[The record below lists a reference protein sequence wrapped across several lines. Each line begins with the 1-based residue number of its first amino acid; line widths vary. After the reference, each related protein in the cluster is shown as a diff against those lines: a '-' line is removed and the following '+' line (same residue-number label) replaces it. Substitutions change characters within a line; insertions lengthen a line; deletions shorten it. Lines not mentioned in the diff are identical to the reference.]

1 MDAQRALLD
10 ELMGSARNLTEEER
24 RGHREITW
32 DDKEVC
38 GFYMVKFCPHDLFV
52 NTRSD
57 LGPCPKIHDPK
68 LKESF
73 ENSPRHDP
81 YVPRFEAE
89 LAHFCEKL
97 VMDLDRKVRRG
108 RERLAQEVEVPPPP
122 PVPTEKSEQLAV
134 LEEKIKNLLESVE
147 ALGEAGKVDEAGA
160 LMRKVDLLNIEKTA
174 LTLQSQNDKLTLAQ
188 EKKMAL
194 CETCG
199 SFLIANDALERTQ
212 SHVTGKQHIGY
223 GLVRD
228 FLSEYKV
235 VFPDKM
241 WQFQLFIH
249 EGVFRLCF
257 ISNRNQR
264 RRQGKRKGW
273 LGRKKQMKEGNKE
286 KKKVKVVI
294 EMDLLT
300 WTIIVTSGTATCTG
314 IETLEGIVIQEED
327 QIVGTI
333 ITIIII
339 IGMGETGTGIDTVNV
354 TVADPVHLLGM
365 GGLGHPEVHISENSV
380 DKCQRI

>member
-24 RGHREITW
+24 RGHKEITW

-57 LGPCPKIHDPK
+57 LGACPKIHDPK

-73 ENSPRHDP
+73 ESSPRHDS

-97 VMDLDRKVRRG
+97 VMDVDRRVRRG

-122 PVPTEKSEQLAV
+122 PVPAEKSEQLSL
-134 LEEKIKNLLESVE
+134 LEDKIKNLLESVE
-147 ALGEAGKVDEAGA
+147 ALGEAGKVDEAEA
-160 LMRKVDLLNIEKTA
+160 LMRKVDMLNIEKTA
-174 LTLQSQNDKLTLAQ
+174 LTLQPQNEKVLMLAQ

-223 GLVRD
+223 GMVRD
-228 FLSEYKV
+228 FLTEYK
-235 VFPDKM
+235 
-241 WQFQLFIH
+241 
-249 EGVFRLCF
+249 EA
-257 ISNRNQR
+257 
-264 RRQGKRKGW
+264 
-273 LGRKKQMKEGNKE
+273 KE
-286 KKKVKVVI
+286 KAREEERLAREKEAEERRKQREKESEGRHRSGSAEKSDRRDRERSRDRNSRGNRDMGRSSDRRYNNNNNNYRNGSDRNRDRYRERDRSRSRSPDRHGKKRSSSSSI
-294 EMDLLT
+294 
-300 WTIIVTSGTATCTG
+300 SG
-314 IETLEGIVIQEED
+314 IL
-327 QIVGTI
+327 
-333 ITIIII
+333 
-339 IGMGETGTGIDTVNV
+339 
-354 TVADPVHLLGM
+354 
-365 GGLGHPEVHISENSV
+365 
-380 DKCQRI
+380 

>member
-24 RGHREITW
+24 RGHKEISW

-73 ENSPRHDP
+73 ESSPRHDS

-97 VMDLDRKVRRG
+97 VMDLDRRVRRG

-122 PVPTEKSEQLAV
+122 PIPAEKSEQLSV

-147 ALGEAGKVDEAGA
+147 ALGEAGKVDEAEA

-174 LTLQSQNDKLTLAQ
+174 LTLQPQNEKVLMLAQ

-228 FLSEYKV
+228 FLSEYKEAKEKAREEERLAREKEAEERRKQREKEIEGKHRSGSADR
-235 VFPDKM
+235 DK
-241 WQFQLFIH
+241 
-249 EGVFRLCF
+249 
-257 ISNRNQR
+257 NRYSDRSSRDRNRGSRDSGRTSDRRAHNNSYRNGGGGDRRGDRYRDRSRSHSPRHGGR
-264 RRQGKRKGW
+264 RRSSR
-273 LGRKKQMKEGNKE
+273 
-286 KKKVKVVI
+286 
-294 EMDLLT
+294 
-300 WTIIVTSGTATCTG
+300 S
-314 IETLEGIVIQEED
+314 
-327 QIVGTI
+327 
-333 ITIIII
+333 
-339 IGMGETGTGIDTVNV
+339 
-354 TVADPVHLLGM
+354 PY
-365 GGLGHPEVHISENSV
+365 
-380 DKCQRI
+380 

>member
-24 RGHREITW
+24 RGHKEITW

-73 ENSPRHDP
+73 ESSPRHDS
-81 YVPRFEAE
+81 YVPKFEAE

-97 VMDLDRKVRRG
+97 VMDLDRRVKRG

-122 PVPTEKSEQLAV
+122 PVPVEKSEQLSV

-147 ALGEAGKVDEAGA
+147 ALGEAGKVDEAEA
-160 LMRKVDLLNIEKTA
+160 LMRKVDLLNMEKTA
-174 LTLQSQNDKLTLAQ
+174 LTLQPQSDKVLMLAQ

-223 GLVRD
+223 GMVRD
-228 FLSEYKV
+228 FLAEYKEAKEKAREEERLAREKEAEERRKQREKEV
-235 VFPDKM
+235 
-241 WQFQLFIH
+241 
-249 EGVFRLCF
+249 EG
-257 ISNRNQR
+257 R
-264 RRQGKRKGW
+264 RRSGSADRDKNRHRECDRRDRERSRDRNSRGSRDM
-273 LGRKKQMKEGNKE
+273 GRASERRHN
-286 KKKVKVVI
+286 
-294 EMDLLT
+294 
-300 WTIIVTSGTATCTG
+300 SFR
-314 IETLEGIVIQEED
+314 
-327 QIVGTI
+327 
-333 ITIIII
+333 
-339 IGMGETGTGIDTVNV
+339 N
-354 TVADPVHLLGM
+354 
-365 GGLGHPEVHISENSV
+365 GGDRSRDRYRERDRSRSHSPARHGGRRRSSRSPY
-380 DKCQRI
+380 

>member
-24 RGHREITW
+24 RGHKEITW

-108 RERLAQEVEVPPPP
+108 RERLAQEAEVPPPP
-122 PVPTEKSEQLAV
+122 PVPSEKSEQLAV

-228 FLSEYKV
+228 FLSEYKES
-235 VFPDKM
+235 K
-241 WQFQLFIH
+241 
-249 EGVFRLCF
+249 EKAREEERLA
-257 ISNRNQR
+257 REKEAEERRKQR
-264 RRQGKRKGW
+264 E
-273 LGRKKQMKEGNKE
+273 KEGEGRHRNGSAD
-286 KKKVKVVI
+286 VDNNRDRRDRD
-294 EMDLLT
+294 MYRDRNT
-300 WTIIVTSGTATCTG
+300 RGNRDTG
-314 IETLEGIVIQEED
+314 RGSD
-327 QIVGTI
+327 RRY
-333 ITIIII
+333 
-339 IGMGETGTGIDTVNV
+339 NNNNSNYYRN
-354 TVADPVHLLGM
+354 
-365 GGLGHPEVHISENSV
+365 GGDRNRDRYRERYRSRSRSPARHG
-380 DKCQRI
+380 RIRSSRSPY